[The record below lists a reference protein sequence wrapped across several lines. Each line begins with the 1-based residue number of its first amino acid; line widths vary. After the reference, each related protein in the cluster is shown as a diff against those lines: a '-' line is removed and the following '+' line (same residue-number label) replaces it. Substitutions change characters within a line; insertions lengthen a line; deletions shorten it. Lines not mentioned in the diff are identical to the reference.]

1 MLTKQTK
8 TDKFGGTVITYQLTQ
23 GDTFPMTLSL
33 KDDEGT
39 VIPQIMIER
48 VWFVLGSEERDIVF
62 SQDFE
67 PIADEKYKLLV
78 SSEDTIKWK
87 ADTKYFFEI
96 KVKFVDEFLTT
107 PPSYKSTLLV
117 LPTNK

>member
-1 MLTKQTK
+1 MLTKQTD
-8 TDKFGGTVITYQLTQ
+8 TDKFGGTIIKYQLTQ

-39 VIPQIMIER
+39 VIPQLMIER
-48 VWFVLGSEERDIVF
+48 VWFTLGTDDRELVF

-67 PIADEKYKLLV
+67 PIENEKFKLLI
-78 SSEDTIKWK
+78 SSEETMKWE

-96 KVKFVDEFLTT
+96 KVKFTDDFLTT

>member
-1 MLTKQTK
+1 MLTKQTD
-8 TDKFGGTVITYQLTQ
+8 TDKFGGTIIKYQLTQ

-39 VIPQIMIER
+39 VIPQIMVDR
-48 VWFVLGSEERDIVF
+48 VWFTLGTDDRELVF
-62 SQDFE
+62 SQDFDR
-67 PIADEKYKLLV
+67 IADEKFKLLIN
-78 SSEDTIKWK
+78 SEDTYKWE

-96 KVKFVDEFLTT
+96 KVKFVDEFQTT